1 MNSTITLTAGDFV
14 TTPEGP
20 GRVVYVRMLPPD
32 YATIAAIS
40 VYLESKRGQFGYT
53 GTMCDAASVKAV
65 A

>member
-1 MNSTITLTAGDFV
+1 MDSVITLTAGDFV
-14 TTPEGP
+14 TTPYGP

-40 VYLESKRGQFGYT
+40 VALDAKRNELGYR
-53 GTMCDAASVKAV
+53 GTMCDAALVKAV